1 MVLSSPDLAFE
12 RNPRR
17 QQEIRL
23 RPFAD
28 SLYREVF
35 GSDIE
40 IARFDREVILDKQ
53 FAIDVQLR
61 LTTGMILLG
70 QEKFL
75 SAVYARYNS
84 LTVEYMQN
92 ELERGDWF
100 KLASQFYFTGYE
112 TPGGF
117 YPWIVVNWPA
127 LVLATHEGKI
137 EWRDNANKDGHA
149 QASFRY
155 VDINGLPAC
164 CVIARSE
171 ASREKAAAGG

>member
-1 MVLSSPDLAFE
+1 MLSKPDLAFE
-12 RNPRR
+12 RDPRR
-17 QQEIRL
+17 QQELRL
-23 RPFAD
+23 RPCAD
-28 SLYREVF
+28 QIYREVF

-40 IARFDREVILDKQ
+40 IQRFDREVILDRK

-61 LTTGMILLG
+61 LTSGMILLG

-75 SAVYARYNS
+75 SAAYAKYNS

-92 ELERGDWF
+92 SLKQGDWF

-112 TPGGF
+112 AVSGF
-117 YPWIVVNWPA
+117 NPWIIANWPA
-127 LVLATHEGKI
+127 LVLATHNGVVN
-137 EWRDNANKDGHA
+137 WQDNANKDGRA

-155 VDINGLPAC
+155 IDIDSLPPH

-171 ASREKAAAGG
+171 YQRQKPYRDK